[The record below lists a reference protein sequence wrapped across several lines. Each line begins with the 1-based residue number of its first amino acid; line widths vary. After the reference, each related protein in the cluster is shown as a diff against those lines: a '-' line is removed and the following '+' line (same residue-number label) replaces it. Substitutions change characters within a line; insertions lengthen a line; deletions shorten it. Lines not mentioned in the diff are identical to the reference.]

1 LKLRHRILLSTGA
14 IVVLAIASFAFAL
27 SRNAA
32 CPVARSL
39 PAGADL
45 AIAVVRRCYGSYDVL
60 SMEQVAKPARA
71 ADEVL
76 VKVHSASVNPL
87 DWHMLTGKPY
97 VMRLS
102 TGFGVPEQVRIGTD
116 FAGTVESVGRDVTR
130 FQPGDEVF
138 GATRGAFAQ
147 YVAVRAQAS
156 LVRKPAELT
165 FEQAAAIPIAA
176 VTALQ
181 GLRDKARLR
190 AGQHVLINGASG
202 GVGTFAVQL
211 AKIWRAKVT
220 GVSSTRNVE
229 LVRSIGA
236 DQVID
241 YTHERFIDG
250 DVRYD
255 IVFDTVGNHSLLEL
269 RRVLKPGGI
278 VVLVGGSKR
287 DPWLGPLWR
296 SIGAAVLGPFVHEKL
311 VKFYAHMNAEDLDL
325 LAGLARSGKLTPVV
339 DLRFPLVEVP
349 AALEYLAG
357 RHARGKVIV
366 NVEEPT

>member
-1 LKLRHRILLSTGA
+1 
-14 IVVLAIASFAFAL
+14 
-27 SRNAA
+27 
-32 CPVARSL
+32 
-39 PAGADL
+39 
-45 AIAVVRRCYGSYDVL
+45 
-60 SMEQVAKPARA
+60 
-71 ADEVL
+71 
-76 VKVHSASVNPL
+76 
-87 DWHMLTGKPY
+87 
-97 VMRLS
+97 
-102 TGFGVPEQVRIGTD
+102 VRIGTD

-220 GVSSTRNVE
+220 GVCSTRNVE

-339 DLRFPLVEVP
+339 DRRFPLVEVP